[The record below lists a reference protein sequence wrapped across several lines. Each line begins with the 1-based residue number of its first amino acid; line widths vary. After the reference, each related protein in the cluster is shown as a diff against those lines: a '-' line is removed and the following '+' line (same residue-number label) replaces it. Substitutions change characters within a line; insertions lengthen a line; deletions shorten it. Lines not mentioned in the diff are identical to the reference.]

1 MAAAGPSSPTA
12 EEYVTSCVCILT
24 GAEHMLSV
32 SLEVVISHQAT
43 IE

>member
-12 EEYVTSCVCILT
+12 EEYVTSFVYVLI
-24 GAEHMLSV
+24 GAGHTLSV